1 MEDKKMELFR
11 DYYLNATDKYKGKM
25 AYCDPETGECY
36 SYGEFDDYVRK
47 IASKLS
53 ASGMK
58 AGESCVIAMSH
69 TIGYIAVMHACI
81 LSGIVYIPQAA
92 AYPEE
97 RIRTIQEDANALLV
111 LRDDFLE
118 DVHTYEPVSEIPVFS
133 PDTLA
138 LIIYTSGSTGKP
150 KGVMHTQ
157 ISLAK
162 AIQRWARIGDFQE
175 DDIYGGNAPFY
186 FVLHMQDCFAAFT
199 RGIRTVLIPDEQRG
213 DPKRLAECIEQEEI
227 TVTFISPKVLTYFQ
241 KQGQGL
247 RRVITGSERVS
258 FLFPDGFTLV
268 NSYGMSETGA
278 AALMF
283 HVDRRYDNTPIGHP
297 AGDECFYVL
306 DENGNETDEGELCI
320 SGDLSVGYHR
330 LPELTENTFVKN
342 PFEEEDGHGTLLHT
356 GDLVKKLPSGDF
368 LYQNRKD
375 WMIKIN
381 GQRVEPGEIEAALKR
396 MEQIQ
401 DACVKDFTLHDG
413 QTLLAA
419 YYVSEHNQDID
430 ADMIKKSLSASLP
443 GYMIPAYFVR
453 LDRLPVNANGKL
465 DRKSLKAPKLSEYS
479 SKYVS
484 PETKEQEEICKAFS
498 ELLGVERV
506 GIDDD
511 FFSLGGDSIKTL
523 VLANRLEPLGLGKSD
538 IFAAH
543 TPRKLASRITGG
555 GSRTRSLS
563 EYVALKDAPK
573 ESYPLTESQLSIYL
587 DSGETDRATIYN
599 NVMGLFLPAE
609 GNPKNAKEHLAEA
622 VKNVLSGYPILK
634 CHVGEEQ
641 GIPSLIYQADME
653 LSVDVRETDE
663 TDRERIAHD
672 FIKPFDLAHVPLIRA
687 CIYENPEDLF
697 LILDVHHIVSDGTS
711 MSILVENIGRAY
723 AGCELRK
730 EQVTNLTLAA
740 YENEELTKIK
750 DDDNE
755 YYRHMLDGMDSD
767 TEIYPDDDP
776 DLKKLDGK
784 LGVYCVDLFDLQE
797 DFTPRFTEAMQ
808 ENGITESTVF
818 FGAYAYLLRLLSGQ
832 KKVLVFTGENGRTDP
847 LLSDTLGMMVH
858 NIPVL
863 VDIDEVV
870 SSAEYLQAVQNQ
882 LFDCIGHDRAAFS
895 TLLGEYHI
903 RPEYSFVYQGDMLS
917 GVTMDGRYIPLELYK
932 SQDVMNNLTLHVLKQ
947 PGGSFLLRFE
957 YGAGLYTKDTIK
969 RIARL
974 YARLVSGLLGD
985 ARLCEIPL
993 IGAEE
998 IAEQEAGNA
1007 TEQTY
1012 EISDIVT
1019 LFKKA
1024 VKKHPDNNAVFYKG
1038 QMLSYREVDEISD
1051 RIASFLRAKG
1061 IQKGMVVSVLISRSA
1076 YMVTASLG
1084 VLKTGAAYQPLDPSY
1099 PVERLSFMMQDADA
1113 AYLIADR
1120 KLLSKVPEYRGGVL
1134 LTSEIPKLPVGTP
1147 VLAGGPDKDS
1157 LFILLYTSGST
1168 GTPKGVKIL
1177 HRNLANFCGWY
1188 RDFYALDATSKVAA
1202 YASYGFDADMM
1213 DLYPALTTGAC
1224 VYIIEEEIRLD
1235 LLALENYFNEHRITH
1250 CFMTTQVGR
1259 QFYTMASP
1267 ASLKFL
1273 STGGEKL
1280 VPLSPVESGLPFYN
1294 VYGPTECTIFTTA
1307 KLMDRL
1313 YGRVPIGKPI
1323 GNYKI
1328 YVADEYGRQLP
1339 ALVPGELLIS
1349 GAGVSAGY
1357 LNRDDLTE
1365 KVFIP
1370 NPYTKEPGYERVYR
1384 SGDIV
1389 RLLANGE
1396 VDFIGRN
1403 DGQVKVRGFR
1413 IELTEVEAIIR
1424 AFPGIKD
1431 ATVQAFEEEASGE
1444 KYIAAYVVSDDTVDI
1459 PAMNE
1464 FIRKEKPPYM
1474 IPAVTMQLEAIPL
1487 NQNQKVNKRALPKPK
1502 RAHKELVAP
1511 RNAMQQQI
1519 FDCVADVVGHKDF
1532 GIDIDLYE
1540 AGLSSIGSI
1549 KLNALLS
1556 KTFDVVFTTRD
1567 LKEQNTVEKLEVFI
1581 EEKKS
1586 GTGAQEAD
1594 LSVQTEYPLSKTQEG
1609 VYVEC
1614 IAKPGTCVYNIPLL
1628 LEIDSSLETDR
1639 LKRAVVAA
1647 VNAHPFIQTRLLI
1660 TDDGD
1665 VKMHRQDSDLSFDE
1679 ACVEVR
1685 QAAAIEDV
1693 TDSLI
1698 QPFQIIGERLFRF
1711 CIIETEDARKFLFLE
1726 MHHLI
1731 SDGTSMG
1738 IFLNDISRAYAGE
1751 ALQAE
1756 QYSGYEAVLSEKHA
1770 RTAKRLE
1777 DTKRYYAKLLE
1788 EAETQSLPLGDIA
1801 DGTAFSSMEHESK
1814 DAGLLENGDKDAE
1827 LLENGDKDA
1836 GLLETDG
1843 VNASVSRIRH
1853 FCTENGLSLN
1863 AFFSAA
1869 FGHLLN
1875 AYLNTDSV
1883 VFAGIYNGRSDSR
1896 LAQTVAMLVKT
1907 IPIVASAKAGESVT
1921 DHVKA
1926 LGKQL
1931 SDTQANDLYSFAEVS
1946 REAGVSAD
1954 VMFAYQG
1961 DDFTFDTFCGKKSSL
1976 LPLDLGTAKA
1986 PLNVNVYLTGDV
1998 IHYSF
2003 EYDAARFSP
2012 SYIRSMADSLDLAI
2026 GQMLIKER
2034 MADISFVTEE
2044 MEKELSAFNDTD
2056 SKTEEAF
2063 APARMAQAA
2072 EKYADRIAVIAHG
2085 GNTQITFKE
2094 LDSKANQIANTLIQR
2109 GIGRGKRVG
2118 LYMERTE
2125 DVYAIRQGILKA
2137 GAAFV
2142 SLEPDY
2148 PDERIS
2154 LIVNDAA
2161 ISLLITTK
2169 KLYEERR
2176 RLLDGIAEVLILSD
2190 IYASDASKCAP
2201 CNIRI
2206 KESDAAYCIYTSGST
2221 GVPKGVEITHG
2232 NLRNLLDYNDKNK
2245 LAHAYVDHSTRFLA
2259 LAAIT
2264 FDVSIIEE
2272 MMPLYHGK
2280 TVVMATEDEIH
2291 NPMLLL
2297 DTIKKT
2303 GVDMM
2308 KCTPSYMLSI
2318 LDVQA
2323 AADVFKQMNALI
2335 LGAEPFPKGMF
2346 EKLRNAGFSGTVFNS
2361 YGPTETCVSVSI
2373 GELTGKYVTIGGPN
2387 ANTRFYIR
2395 DRFGNTLPKYM
2406 RGELV
2411 IAGSCVGN
2419 GYVGLPEKTNEVFIS
2434 LKTDGK
2440 DEPAYRSGDV
2450 AYFNASGK
2458 IMHCGRNDNQVK
2470 IRGLRVELDGIENTM
2485 NTYPGIEQS
2494 VVLVLGEGDGKYL
2507 VGYYVAKHPVDE
2519 TDLSTH
2525 LRKTLTAYMVPGVY
2539 VYLEKLPMTLNG
2551 KVNKKALPRPEAKK
2565 KEMTGKAAST
2575 ALQKEIAALFAKA
2588 LSVDDVG
2595 IQEDFFEMGGT
2606 SMLASKVAMGAM
2618 VKGLPI
2624 AYQDV
2629 FAYPTVAQ
2637 MEAHVLE
2644 AQGAAASV
2652 NASATTLSE
2661 KDVAGPESIT
2671 LDGSVDTLLAANSLK
2686 YIDGVTEGYQDELGT
2701 VLLTGATG
2709 FLGIH
2714 VLGYLMDHT
2723 SSPVLC
2729 LIRKGSMQSA
2739 EKRAKTLM
2747 AYYFGKPYDEEFKS
2761 GRIRAIDGDITDKA
2775 LVASIEKEDF
2785 DIVINCAACVK
2796 HFANDDILDRVNVTG
2811 VKNLMTLCKK
2821 KKRRLIQISTVSVAG
2836 ENVDHALSDHLT
2848 MDETMLYFGQDLSN
2862 QYVRSKFE
2870 AERAMLTDMAKG
2882 ELDGKII
2889 RVGNLMSRAS
2899 DGEFQAN
2906 AVTSGFMRNLLGYA
2920 TIGAYPVSQMARPV
2934 EFSPIETVAEAVV
2947 RLSGTSERYTVFHA
2961 VNGHWIEMGDLIAAM
2976 NHAGL
2981 PVEVIDDAEFERR
2994 LQEAL
2999 ADDKKNMLVSGLIS
3013 YLSSDAGS
3021 VRSYVPEDHTYTINV
3036 LYRLG
3041 FRWPLTD
3048 EKYLTGAIEALKTLG
3063 FFDQDLRRN

>member
-1 MEDKKMELFR
+1 MELFR
-11 DYYLNATDKYKGKM
+11 DYYLNATGNEKDKA
-25 AYCDPETGECY
+25 AYRDPETGECY
-36 SYGEFDDYVRK
+36 SYGEFDDYVRR
-47 IASKLS
+47 IAAKLL

-58 AGESCVIAMSH
+58 TGESCVIAMSH
-69 TIGYIAVMHACI
+69 TIGYIAVMHACV
-81 LSGIVYIPQAA
+81 LSGIVYVPQAA

-97 RIRTIQEDANALLV
+97 RIRMIQEDANARLV

-118 DVHTYEPVSEIPVFS
+118 DVRSYEPVDEFPILQ
-133 PDTLA
+133 PDALA

-157 ISLAK
+157 ISFVK
-162 AIQRWARIGDFQE
+162 AIRRWSHICDFKE
-175 DDIYGGNAPFY
+175 EDIYGSNAPFY
-186 FVLHMQDCFAAFT
+186 FVLHIQDCFASFT
-199 RGIRTVLIPDEQRG
+199 RGIGTVLIPDEKRG
-213 DPKRLAECIEQEEI
+213 DPKGLAAYIEQEGI
-227 TVTFISPKVLTYFQ
+227 TVTFISPKVLTYFR
-241 KQGQGL
+241 KQGASL
-247 RRVITGSERVS
+247 RRVVTGSERVS
-258 FLFPDGFTLV
+258 FLFFDDFTLV

-278 AALMF
+278 AALLF
-283 HVDRRYDNTPIGHP
+283 RVDRRYDNTPIGHP
-297 AGDECFYVL
+297 AGDECVYVL
-306 DENGNETDEGELCI
+306 DENGKETDEGELCI
-320 SGDLSVGYHR
+320 SGDLSSGYR
-330 LPELTENTFVKN
+330 NMPELTENTFVKN
-342 PFEEEDGHGTLLHT
+342 PFEEEDGHKILLHT
-356 GDLVKKLPSGDF
+356 GDLVKRIPSGGF
-368 LYQNRKD
+368 LYLNRKD

-396 MEQIQ
+396 MEQIR

-413 QTLLAA
+413 QTIIAA
-419 YYVSEHNQDID
+419 YYVSEDDRDID
-430 ADMIKKSLSASLP
+430 ADILKESLVASLP
-443 GYMIPAYFVR
+443 GYMIPAYFIR

-465 DRKSLKAPKLSEYS
+465 DRKALKAPKLSEYS
-479 SKYVS
+479 SKYAA

-523 VLANRLEPLGLGKSD
+523 VLANRLDKFGLNKSD

-543 TPRKLASRITGG
+543 TPRGLASRIAGA
-555 GSRTRSLS
+555 GSRTMPLA
-563 EYVALKDAPK
+563 EYAALNDVLK
-573 ESYPLTESQLSIYL
+573 EAYPLTESQLSIYL
-587 DSGETDRATIYN
+587 DSGDADRATIYN
-599 NVMGLFLPAE
+599 NIMGLFLPAE
-609 GNPKNAKEHLAEA
+609 GNPEGAEERLTEA
-622 VKNVLSGYPILK
+622 VRNVLSSYPILK
-634 CHVGEEQ
+634 CHVGEVQ
-641 GIPSLIYQADME
+641 GIPSLVYQTDME
-653 LSVDVRETDE
+653 LIIDVRKTDE
-663 TDRERIAHD
+663 TDRAKIVKD
-672 FIKPFDLAHVPLIRA
+672 FIKPFDLAHGPLIRA
-687 CIYENPEDLF
+687 CLYENPEGLF
-697 LILDVHHIVSDGTS
+697 LLLDVHHIVSDGTS
-711 MSILVENIGRAY
+711 MSILVENIGRVY

-740 YENEELTKIK
+740 YENEKLAEIQEN
-750 DDDNE
+750 DNV
-755 YYRHMLDGMDSD
+755 YYRHMLDGMDGD

-776 DLKKLDGK
+776 ALKEREGR
-784 LGVYCVDLFDLQE
+784 LGVYCVDIFDLQE
-797 DFTPRFTEAMQ
+797 DFASRFTETMQ
-808 ENGITESTVF
+808 AGGITESTVF

-832 KKVLVFTGENGRTDP
+832 KKVLVFTGENGRSDP
-847 LLSDTLGMMVH
+847 LLYDTFGMMVH

-863 VDIDEVV
+863 VDIDEAV
-870 SSAEYLQAVQNQ
+870 SSTEYLQAVQDK
-882 LFDCIGHDRAAFS
+882 LFECIGHDRAAFS
-895 TLLGEYHI
+895 ALLGEYHI
-903 RPEYSFVYQGDMLS
+903 RPEYTFVYQGDMLS

-932 SQDVMNNLTLHVLKQ
+932 SEDVMDNLTLHVLKQ

-957 YGAGLYTKDTIK
+957 YAAGLYTEDTVK

-993 IGAEE
+993 VGAEE

-1051 RIASFLRAKG
+1051 RIASFLRSKG
-1061 IQKGMVVSVLISRSA
+1061 IKKGKVVSVLISRSA

-1099 PVERLSFMMQDADA
+1099 PVERLTFMMQDADA

-1120 KLLSKVPEYRGGVL
+1120 EMLSKVPEYRGEVL
-1134 LTSEIPKLPVGTP
+1134 LTCDIPELPAGAP
-1147 VLAGGPDKDS
+1147 VMAGGPDEDS

-1188 RDFYALDATSKVAA
+1188 REFYALDATSKVAA

-1235 LLALENYFNEHRITH
+1235 LLALENYFNKHRITH

-1294 VYGPTECTIFTTA
+1294 VYGPTECTILSTA

-1323 GNYKI
+1323 GNYKV

-1357 LNRDDLTE
+1357 LNREDLTE
-1365 KVFIP
+1365 KAFIR
-1370 NPYTKEPGYERVYR
+1370 NPYTNEPGYERIYR

-1413 IELTEVEAIIR
+1413 IELTEVEAVIR
-1424 AFPGIKD
+1424 KFPGIKD

-1464 FIRKEKPPYM
+1464 FIRREKPPYM
-1474 IPAVTMQLEAIPL
+1474 VPAVTMQLDAIPL
-1487 NQNQKVNKRALPKPK
+1487 NQNQKVNKRALPKPE
-1502 RAHKELVAP
+1502 RAHKDLVP
-1511 RNAMQQQI
+1511 PHNAVQQQI

-1532 GIDIDLYE
+1532 GIDMDLYE
-1540 AGLSSIGSI
+1540 AGLSSIGAI
-1549 KLNALLS
+1549 KLNVLLS

-1567 LKEQNTVEKLEVFI
+1567 LKEQNTIEKLEAFI
-1581 EEKKS
+1581 EEKQR
-1586 GTGAQEAD
+1586 GAGAQEAD
-1594 LSVQTEYPLSKTQEG
+1594 LSVRTEYPLSKTQEG

-1628 LEIDSSLETDR
+1628 LEIDSLLETDK
-1639 LKRAVVAA
+1639 LKKAVVAA
-1647 VNAHPFIQTRLLI
+1647 VNAHPFLKTRLFI
-1660 TDDGD
+1660 NDDGD
-1665 VKMHRQDSDLSFDE
+1665 VKMRRMDADFSFDE

-1685 QAAAIEDV
+1685 RAAAIDDV
-1693 TDSLI
+1693 RDSLI
-1698 QPFQIIGERLFRF
+1698 TPFQIIGGRLLRVSV
-1711 CIIETEDARKFLFLE
+1711 IETEDARKFLFLE

-1738 IFLNDISRAYAGE
+1738 IFLNDISRAYEGE
-1751 ALQAE
+1751 SLQTE

-1777 DTKRYYAKLLE
+1777 DMKGYYAKLLE

-1801 DGTAFSSMEHESK
+1801 DGTALNACDHEDK
-1814 DAGLLENGDKDAE
+1814 AAGLM
-1827 LLENGDKDA
+1827 
-1836 GLLETDG
+1836 ETDG
-1843 VNASVSRIRH
+1843 VNASVSEIRK
-1853 FCTENGLSLN
+1853 FCAENGLTLN
-1863 AFFSAA
+1863 AYFSAA

-1875 AYLNTDSV
+1875 AYLNTESV

-1907 IPIVASAKAGESVT
+1907 IPIVAGAKAGESVA

-1946 REAGVSAD
+1946 REAGVNAD

-1961 DDFTFDTFCGKKSSL
+1961 DDFAFDAFCGKKSSL
-1976 LPLDLGTAKA
+1976 LPLDLGTVKA

-1998 IHYSF
+1998 VHYSF
-2003 EYDAARFSP
+2003 EYDAARFS
-2012 SYIRSMADSLDLAI
+2012 SAYIRSMADSLDLAV
-2026 GQMLIKER
+2026 GQMLTKER
-2034 MADISFVTEE
+2034 MADISFVTGE
-2044 MEKELSAFNDTD
+2044 MEKELAAFNDTD
-2056 SKTEEAF
+2056 IKTDEAF
-2063 APARMAQAA
+2063 APDKMAQAA
-2072 EKYADRIAVIAHG
+2072 EKYADRAAVIARSG
-2085 GNTQITFKE
+2085 KAQLTFKE
-2094 LDSKANQIANTLIQR
+2094 LDARANKIANTLMQR
-2109 GIGRGKRVG
+2109 GIGRGRRVG

-2125 DVYAIRQGILKA
+2125 DVYAVRQGILKA

-2154 LIVNDAA
+2154 FIVNDAA
-2161 ISLLITTK
+2161 ISILITTK
-2169 KLYEERR
+2169 KLYDERWH
-2176 RLLDGIAEVLILSD
+2176 LLDDIAEVLILSD
-2190 IYASDASKCAP
+2190 IYASDVSEGTPGKL
-2201 CNIRI
+2201 RI
-2206 KESDAAYCIYTSGST
+2206 KESDTAYCIYTSGST
-2221 GVPKGVEITHG
+2221 GAPKGVEITHG
-2232 NLRNLLDYNDKNK
+2232 NLRNLLDYNDKNM
-2245 LAHAYVDHSTRFLA
+2245 LAHAYVDYSTRFLA

-2318 LDVQA
+2318 MDVQA
-2323 AADVFKQMNALI
+2323 AADVFKQLNALI
-2335 LGAEPFPKGMF
+2335 LGAEPFPKGMY
-2346 EKLRNAGFSGTVFNS
+2346 EKLRNAGFAGTVFNS

-2373 GELTGKYVTIGGPN
+2373 GELDGKYVTIGGPN

-2395 DRFGNTLPKYM
+2395 DRFGNILPKYM

-2411 IAGSCVGN
+2411 IAGNCVGN
-2419 GYVGLPEKTNEVFIS
+2419 GYVGLPEKTKEVFVS
-2434 LKTDGK
+2434 LSADGR
-2440 DEPAYRSGDV
+2440 EYPAYRSGDV
-2450 AYFNASGK
+2450 AYFNAAGE

-2485 NTYPGIEQS
+2485 NTYPGIERS
-2494 VVLVLGEGDGKYL
+2494 VVLVQGEGDGKYL

-2519 TDLSTH
+2519 NDLMSH

-2539 VYLEKLPMTLNG
+2539 VYLEKLPMTING

-2588 LSVDDVG
+2588 LGVDDVG
-2595 IQEDFFEMGGT
+2595 IDEDFFEMGGT

-2629 FAYPTVAQ
+2629 FAYPTVGQ

-2644 AQGAAASV
+2644 ARGAAAP
-2652 NASATTLSE
+2652 ADADADTPLG
-2661 KDVAGPESIT
+2661 KDAAKPEPIAP
-2671 LDGSVDTLLAANSLK
+2671 DGSVDTLLGANALK
-2686 YIDGVTEGYQDELGT
+2686 YIDGITEGYQNDLGT

-2723 SSPVLC
+2723 SSDVIC
-2729 LIRKGSMQSA
+2729 LIRKGSAPSA
-2739 EKRAKTLM
+2739 EKRQKSLM
-2747 AYYFGKPYDEEFKS
+2747 TYYFDKPYDEEFES
-2761 GRIRAIDGDITDKA
+2761 GRIRVIDGDITDKE
-2775 LVASIEKEDF
+2775 LVAGLEKEDF
-2785 DIVINCAACVK
+2785 DMVINCAACVK
-2796 HFANDDILDRVNVTG
+2796 HFAKDDILDRVNVNG
-2811 VKNLMTLCKK
+2811 VKNLIALCEKT
-2821 KKRRLIQISTVSVAG
+2821 KRRLIQISTVSVAG
-2836 ENVDHALSDHLT
+2836 ENVDHALSEHLK

-2862 QYVRSKFE
+2862 QYVHSKFE
-2870 AERAMLTDMAKG
+2870 AERAMLTEMAKG

-2920 TIGAYPVSQMARPV
+2920 AIGVYPVSQMARPV
-2934 EFSPIETVAEAVV
+2934 EFSPIERVAEAVV

-2976 NHAGL
+2976 NTVGI
-2981 PVEVIDDAEFERR
+2981 PVEVVDDAEFERR

-2999 ADDKKNMLVSGLIS
+2999 ADDQKNMLVSGLIS

-3021 VRSYVPEDHTYTINV
+3021 VRSYVPEDHTYTTNV

-3048 EKYLTGAIEALKTLG
+3048 ERYLSGAMESLKTLG
-3063 FFDQDLRRN
+3063 FFDKGLEQD

>member
-1 MEDKKMELFR
+1 MEDMKMELFR
-11 DYYLNATDKYKGKM
+11 DYYLNATGKYTDKT
-25 AYCDPETGECY
+25 AYRDPGTGECY
-36 SYGEFDDYVRK
+36 SYGEFDNYVRR

-58 AGESCVIAMSH
+58 EGESCVIAMSH
-69 TIGYIAVMHACI
+69 TIGYIAVMHACA
-81 LSGIVYIPQAA
+81 LSGIVYVPQAA

-118 DVHTYEPVSEIPVFS
+118 DVSSYEPVDGFPVLS

-162 AIQRWARIGDFQE
+162 AIQRWVHIGDFKE
-175 DDIYGGNAPFY
+175 EDIYGSNAPFY
-186 FVLHMQDCFAAFT
+186 FVLHMQDCFASFT
-199 RGIRTVLIPDEQRG
+199 RGISTVLIPDEERG
-213 DPKRLAECIEQEEI
+213 DPKKLAEYIEQEGV

-241 KQGQGL
+241 KQGSRL

-258 FLFPDGFTLV
+258 FLFSDGFTLV
-268 NSYGMSETGA
+268 NSYGMSETA
-278 AALMF
+278 AAVLMF
-283 HVDRRYDNTPIGHP
+283 NVDRRYDNTPIGHP

-320 SGDLSVGYHR
+320 SGDLSVGYR
-330 LPELTENTFVKN
+330 NLPELTGKTFVKN
-342 PFEEEDGHGTLLHT
+342 PFEEEDGHETLLHT
-356 GDLVKKLPSGDF
+356 GDLVKRLPSGGL
-368 LYQNRKD
+368 LYLNRKD

-396 MEQIQ
+396 MDQIK

-413 QTLLAA
+413 QTIITA
-419 YYVSEHNQDID
+419 YYVSEHTQDID
-430 ADMIKKSLSASLP
+430 EDTLKESLAASLP
-443 GYMIPAYFVR
+443 GYMIPAYFIK

-479 SKYVS
+479 SKYAA

-498 ELLGVERV
+498 ELLGVARV

-523 VLANRLEPLGLGKSD
+523 VLANRLDKLGLSKSD

-543 TPRKLASRITGG
+543 TPRKLASRIAGAG
-555 GSRTRSLS
+555 DRTMSLA
-563 EYVALKDAPK
+563 EYVASKGSPK
-573 ESYPLTESQLSIYL
+573 SCPLTESQLSVYL
-587 DSGETDRATIYN
+587 DSGEADRATIYN
-599 NVMGLFLPAE
+599 NVMGLFLPTE
-609 GNPKNAKEHLAEA
+609 GNPRDAKEHLAEA
-622 VKNVLSGYPILK
+622 VRKVLSSYPLLK

-641 GIPSLIYQADME
+641 GIPSLIYKDDME
-653 LSVDVRETDE
+653 IVLDVRKTDE
-663 TDRERIAHD
+663 TDRARIAHD
-672 FIKPFDLAHVPLIRA
+672 FIKPFDLARGPLIRA
-687 CIYENPEDLF
+687 CIYENPEGLF
-697 LILDVHHIVSDGTS
+697 LIIDVHHIISDGTS

-723 AGCELRK
+723 EGCELRQ

-740 YENEELTKIK
+740 YENDELSEIK
-750 DDDNE
+750 NADNA
-755 YYRHMLDGMDSD
+755 YYRHMLDGMDGD

-776 DLKKLDGK
+776 ALKELDGK
-784 LGVYCVDLFDLQE
+784 LGVYCADLFNLQE
-797 DFTPRFTEAMQ
+797 DFASRFAETMRTS
-808 ENGITESTVF
+808 GVTESTVF

-832 KKVLVFTGENGRTDP
+832 KKVLVFTGENGRADP
-847 LLSDTLGMMVH
+847 LLYDTLGMMVH

-863 VDIDEVV
+863 VDIDEAV
-870 SSAEYLQAVQNQ
+870 SSMEYLQAVQDK

-895 TLLGEYHI
+895 ALLGEYHI

-932 SQDVMNNLTLHVLKQ
+932 AEDVMDNLTLHVLKQ

-957 YGAGLYTKDTIK
+957 YGAGLYTKDTIE
-969 RIARL
+969 RIAKL

-985 ARLCEIPL
+985 ARLCEISL

-1038 QMLSYREVDEISD
+1038 QMLSYREADEISD
-1051 RIASFLRAKG
+1051 RIASFLRSKG
-1061 IQKGMVVSVLISRSA
+1061 VGKGKVVSVLISRSA

-1120 KLLSKVPEYRGGVL
+1120 EMLSKVPEYRGDVL
-1134 LTSEIPKLPVGTP
+1134 LTCDIPKLPAGAP
-1147 VLAGGPDKDS
+1147 VMAGGPDKNS

-1235 LLALENYFNEHRITH
+1235 LLALESYFNEHRITH

-1267 ASLKFL
+1267 ASLRFL

-1280 VPLSPVESGLPFYN
+1280 VPLPPVESGLPFYN
-1294 VYGPTECTIFTTA
+1294 LYGPTECTVLATA

-1323 GNYKI
+1323 GNYKV
-1328 YVADEYGRQLP
+1328 YVADEHGRQLP

-1365 KVFIP
+1365 KVFIQ
-1370 NPYTKEPGYERVYR
+1370 NPYTKEPGYEKAYR

-1413 IELTEVEAIIR
+1413 IELTEVEAVIR

-1431 ATVQAFEEEASGE
+1431 ATVQAFEDEASGE
-1444 KYIAAYVVSDDTVDI
+1444 KYIAAYVVSDDKIDI
-1459 PAMNE
+1459 PAMNA

-1474 IPAVTMQLEAIPL
+1474 IPAVTMQIDAIPL
-1487 NQNQKVNKRALPKPK
+1487 NQNQKVNKRALPKPE
-1502 RAHKELVAP
+1502 RAQKELVP
-1511 RNAMQQQI
+1511 PQGAMQQQI

-1532 GIDIDLYE
+1532 GIDTDLYE

-1556 KTFDVVFTTRD
+1556 KTFDMVFTTRD
-1567 LKEQNTVEKLEVFI
+1567 LKEQNTIEKLEAFI
-1581 EEKKS
+1581 EDKQS
-1586 GTGAQEAD
+1586 GTGAHEAD

-1628 LEIDSSLETDR
+1628 LEVDRSLATGR
-1639 LKRAVVAA
+1639 LKSAVVAA
-1647 VNAHPFIQTRLLI
+1647 VNAHPFIKTRLFVN
-1660 TDDGD
+1660 DDGD
-1665 VKMHRQDSDLSFDE
+1665 VKMRRMDADFSFDE

-1693 TDSLI
+1693 RDSLI
-1698 QPFQIIGERLFRF
+1698 TPFKIMGGRLFRA

-1751 ALQAE
+1751 SLETE

-1770 RTAKRLE
+1770 RTAERLE
-1777 DTKRYYAKLLE
+1777 DTKRYYEKLLE

-1801 DGTAFSSMEHESK
+1801 DGTALSASDNAGK
-1814 DAGLLENGDKDAE
+1814 DAGLIEM
-1827 LLENGDKDA
+1827 
-1836 GLLETDG
+1836 DG
-1843 VNASVSRIRH
+1843 ANASVSRIKE
-1853 FCTENGLSLN
+1853 FCTENGLSMN

-1875 AYLNTDSV
+1875 AYLNTESV
-1883 VFAGIYNGRSDSR
+1883 VFAVIYNGRSDSR

-1907 IPIVASAKAGESVT
+1907 IPIVAGAKAGESVT

-1961 DDFTFDTFCGKKSSL
+1961 DDFAFDTFCGKKSSL

-1998 IHYSF
+1998 VHYSF
-2003 EYDAARFSP
+2003 EYDAARFS
-2012 SYIRSMADSLDLAI
+2012 SAYIRSMADSLDLAI
-2026 GQMLIKER
+2026 GQMLKTKR
-2034 MADISFVTEE
+2034 MADISFVTGE

-2056 SKTEEAF
+2056 IKTDEAF

-2072 EKYADRIAVIAHG
+2072 EKYADRIAVIARCG
-2085 GNTQITFKE
+2085 KAQITFKE
-2094 LDSKANQIANTLIQR
+2094 LDSRSNKIANTLIQR
-2109 GIGRGKRVG
+2109 GIGRGRRVG

-2125 DVYAIRQGILKA
+2125 DVYAIRQGILKS

-2154 LIVNDAA
+2154 FIVSNAA

-2169 KLYEERR
+2169 ELYDERR
-2176 RLLDGIAEVLILSD
+2176 RLLDGIADVLILSD
-2190 IYASDASKCAP
+2190 IYASDVSECTP
-2201 CNIRI
+2201 CKIRI
-2206 KESDAAYCIYTSGST
+2206 KESDPAYCIYTSGST

-2232 NLRNLLDYNDKNK
+2232 NLRNLLDYNGKNT

-2323 AADVFKQMNALI
+2323 AADVFKQLNALI
-2335 LGAEPFPKGMF
+2335 LGAEPFPKGMY
-2346 EKLRNAGFSGTVFNS
+2346 EKLRNAGFSGIVLNS

-2373 GELTGKYVTIGGPN
+2373 GELDGKYVTIGGPN

-2395 DRFGNTLPKYM
+2395 DRFGNILPKYM

-2411 IAGSCVGN
+2411 LAGSCVGN
-2419 GYVGLPEKTNEVFIS
+2419 GYVGLPEKTKEVFIS
-2434 LKTDGK
+2434 LSADGR
-2440 DEPAYRSGDV
+2440 DYPAYRSGDV
-2450 AYFNASGK
+2450 AYFNASGE

-2485 NTYPGIEQS
+2485 NTYPGIERS

-2507 VGYYVAKHPVDE
+2507 AGYYVAKHPVDE
-2519 TDLSTH
+2519 NDLSAH

-2539 VYLEKLPMTLNG
+2539 VYLEKLPMTMNG

-2565 KEMTGKAAST
+2565 KEITGKAAST
-2575 ALQKEIAALFAKA
+2575 PLQKEIAALFAKA
-2588 LSVDDVG
+2588 LCIDDVG
-2595 IQEDFFEMGGT
+2595 INEDFFEMGGT

-2629 FAYPTVAQ
+2629 FAYPTVRQ

-2644 AQGAAASV
+2644 AQGAAAPVSV
-2652 NASATTLSE
+2652 DVNTPSG
-2661 KDVAGPESIT
+2661 KDAAGPDPIA

-2686 YIDGVTEGYQDELGT
+2686 YVDGVTEGYQNDLGT

-2714 VLGYLMDHT
+2714 VLGYLIDHT
-2723 SSPVLC
+2723 SSPVIC
-2729 LIRKGSMQSA
+2729 LIRKGSAQSA
-2739 EKRAKTLM
+2739 EKRAKSLM
-2747 AYYFGKPYDEEFKS
+2747 TYYFGRPYIEEFES
-2761 GRIRAIDGDITDKA
+2761 GRIRAIDGDITDKE
-2775 LVASIEKEDF
+2775 LVAGIEKEDF

-2811 VKNLMTLCKK
+2811 VKNLIALCKK
-2821 KKRRLIQISTVSVAG
+2821 TKRRLIQISTVSVAG

-2862 QYVRSKFE
+2862 QYVHSKFE

-2976 NHAGL
+2976 NDTGL
-2981 PVEVIDDAEFERR
+2981 PVEVVDDAEFEKR
-2994 LQEAL
+2994 LKEAL

-3048 EKYLTGAIEALKTLG
+3048 ERYLSGAIESLKTLG
-3063 FFDQDLRRN
+3063 FFDGDLTQD

>member
-1 MEDKKMELFR
+1 MELFR
-11 DYYLNATDKYKGKM
+11 DYYLNAAGRYTDKT
-25 AYCDPETGECY
+25 AYRDPGTGECY
-36 SYGEFDDYVRK
+36 SYGEFDDYVRR
-47 IASKLS
+47 ITSKLL
-53 ASGMK
+53 ASGLK

-81 LSGIVYIPQAA
+81 LSGIVYVPQAA

-97 RIRTIQEDANALLV
+97 RIRTIQEDADALLV

-118 DVHTYEPVSEIPVFS
+118 DVSSYEPAGSFPILS

-157 ISLAK
+157 SSLAK
-162 AIQRWARIGDFQE
+162 AIQRWIHIGDFQE
-175 DDIYGGNAPFY
+175 GDVYGSNAPFY
-186 FVLHMQDCFAAFT
+186 FVLHMQDCFASFT
-199 RGIRTVLIPDEQRG
+199 RGISTVLIQDEMRG
-213 DPKRLAECIEQEEI
+213 DPKRLAGYIEQEGI

-241 KQGQGL
+241 KQGMGL
-247 RRVITGSERVS
+247 RRVVTGSERVS
-258 FLFPDGFTLV
+258 FLFFDDFTLV

-278 AALMF
+278 AVLMF
-283 HVDRRYDNTPIGHP
+283 QVDRRYDNAPIGRP

-306 DENGNETDEGELCI
+306 DENGKETDEGELCV
-320 SGDLSVGYHR
+320 SGGLSVGYR
-330 LPELTENTFVKN
+330 NLPGLTADTFVKN
-342 PFEEEDGHGTLLHT
+342 PFEEEDGYGTLLHT
-356 GDLVKKLPSGDF
+356 GDLVKRLPSGGF
-368 LYQNRKD
+368 LYLNRKD

-396 MEQIQ
+396 LGQIK
-401 DACVKDFTLHDG
+401 DACVKDFTLHNG
-413 QTLLAA
+413 QTIIAA
-419 YYVSEHNQDID
+419 YYVSENNQDIG
-430 ADMIKKSLSASLP
+430 ADILKESLAATLP
-443 GYMIPAYFVR
+443 AYMIPAYFIR

-465 DRKSLKAPKLSEYS
+465 DRKSLQAPRLSAYS
-479 SKYVS
+479 SKYAA
-484 PETKEQEEICKAFS
+484 PETKEQEEICKAFA
-498 ELLGVERV
+498 ELLDVERV

-523 VLANRLEPLGLGKSD
+523 VLANRLEKFGLGKSD

-543 TPRKLASRITGG
+543 TPRRLASRITGAG
-555 GSRTRSLS
+555 GRTRSLAAYAAS
-563 EYVALKDAPK
+563 EDGFR

-587 DSGETDRATIYN
+587 DSGDTGRATIYN

-609 GNPKNAKEHLAEA
+609 GNPRNAKEHLAEA
-622 VKNVLSGYPILK
+622 VGNVLSSYPIFK
-634 CHVGEEQ
+634 CHVGGEQ

-653 LSVDVRETDE
+653 IIVDVRKTEE
-663 TDRERIAHD
+663 TDRARIAHD
-672 FIKPFDLAHVPLIRA
+672 FIKPFDLARGPLIRA
-687 CIYENPEDLF
+687 CIYENPEGLF

-723 AGCELRK
+723 AGRGLRK

-740 YENEELTKIK
+740 YENEELSEIK
-750 DDDNE
+750 DEDNA
-755 YYRHMLDGMDSD
+755 YYRRMLDGMDSD

-776 DLKKLDGK
+776 ALKELDGK

-797 DFTPRFTEAMQ
+797 DFASRFTETMRTS
-808 ENGITESTVF
+808 GVTESTVF

-847 LLSDTLGMMVH
+847 LLYDTLGMMVH

-863 VDIDEVV
+863 VEIDEAVT
-870 SSAEYLQAVQNQ
+870 STEYLHAVQDK

-895 TLLGEYHI
+895 ALLGEYHI
-903 RPEYSFVYQGDMLS
+903 RPEYTFVYQGDMLS
-917 GVTMDGRYIPLELYK
+917 GVTMDGRHIPLELYK
-932 SQDVMNNLTLHVLKQ
+932 SEDVMDNLTLHVLKQ
-947 PGGSFLLRFE
+947 PGGGFLLRFE
-957 YGAGLYTKDTIK
+957 YGAGLYTKDTVE

-985 ARLCEIPL
+985 ARLCEMPL
-993 IGAEE
+993 VGAEE

-1019 LFKKA
+1019 LFQKA
-1024 VKKHPDNNAVFYKG
+1024 ARKHPDNNAVFYKG

-1051 RIASFLRAKG
+1051 RIASFLRSKG
-1061 IQKGMVVSVLISRSA
+1061 IKEGKVVSVLISRSA

-1099 PVERLSFMMQDADA
+1099 PVERLTFMMQDADA

-1120 KLLSKVPEYRGGVL
+1120 EMLSKVPEYRGGVL
-1134 LTSEIPKLPVGTP
+1134 LTCDIPSLPAGIP
-1147 VLAGGPDKDS
+1147 AASGGPDKDS

-1188 RDFYALDATSKVAA
+1188 REFYALDATSKVAA

-1235 LLALENYFNEHRITH
+1235 LLAMENYFNKHRITH

-1267 ASLKFL
+1267 DSLKFL

-1280 VPLSPVESGLPFYN
+1280 VPLSPVESGLPLYN

-1323 GNYKI
+1323 GNYKV

-1365 KVFIP
+1365 KVFIR
-1370 NPYTKEPGYERVYR
+1370 NPYTKKPGYERAYR
-1384 SGDIV
+1384 SGDVV

-1413 IELTEVEAIIR
+1413 IELTEVEAVIR

-1431 ATVQAFEEEASGE
+1431 ATVQAFEDEASGE
-1444 KYIAAYVVSDDTVDI
+1444 KYIAAYVVSEDPVDI

-1474 IPAVTMQLEAIPL
+1474 IPAVTVQLDAIPL
-1487 NQNQKVNKRALPKPK
+1487 NQNQKVNKRALPKPE
-1502 RAHKELVAP
+1502 RAHKELVP
-1511 RNAMQQQI
+1511 PQNAVQQQL

-1532 GIDIDLYE
+1532 GIDTVLDE

-1567 LKEQNTVEKLEVFI
+1567 LKEQNTIEKLEAFI
-1581 EEKKS
+1581 EEKQS

-1628 LEIDSSLETDR
+1628 LEIDSSLATDR
-1639 LKRAVVAA
+1639 LKRAVAAA
-1647 VNAHPFIQTRLLI
+1647 VDAHPFIKTRLFI
-1660 TDDGD
+1660 NDDGD
-1665 VKMHRQDSDLSFDE
+1665 VKMRRLDADFSFDE
-1679 ACVEVR
+1679 TCVEVR
-1685 QAAAIEDV
+1685 QAAAIEDIK
-1693 TDSLI
+1693 DSLAT
-1698 QPFQIIGERLFRF
+1698 PFKIMGGRLFRA
-1711 CIIETEDARKFLFLE
+1711 CIIETEDGRKFLFLE

-1738 IFLNDISRAYAGE
+1738 IFLNDISHAYAGE
-1751 ALQAE
+1751 SINIE
-1756 QYSGYEAVLSEKHA
+1756 QYSGYEAVLSERHA
-1770 RTAKRLE
+1770 RTAERLE
-1777 DTKRYYAKLLE
+1777 NTKRYYGKLLE
-1788 EAETQSLPLGDIA
+1788 EAETQSLPLGDLA
-1801 DGTAFSSMEHESK
+1801 DKTALSSCDNGGK
-1814 DAGLLENGDKDAE
+1814 DAGLM
-1827 LLENGDKDA
+1827 
-1836 GLLETDG
+1836 ETDG
-1843 VNASVSRIRH
+1843 VNASVSRIRE

-1875 AYLNTDSV
+1875 AYLNTESV

-1907 IPIVASAKAGESVT
+1907 IPIVAGAKAGESVT
-1921 DHVKA
+1921 GHVKA

-1961 DDFTFDTFCGKKSSL
+1961 DDFAFDTFCGKKSSL

-1986 PLNVNVYLTGDV
+1986 PLNVNVFLTGDV
-1998 IHYSF
+1998 VHYSF

-2012 SYIRSMADSLDLAI
+2012 AYIRSMADSLDLAV
-2026 GQMLIKER
+2026 GQMLRKER

-2044 MEKELSAFNDTD
+2044 MEKELLAFNDTEI
-2056 SKTEEAF
+2056 KTDGAF
-2063 APARMAQAA
+2063 APALMAQAA
-2072 EKYADRIAVIAHG
+2072 EKYADRTAVIARSG
-2085 GNTQITFKE
+2085 KTRITFKE
-2094 LDSKANQIANTLIQR
+2094 LDARANKIANTLLQK
-2109 GIGRGKRVG
+2109 GIGRGRRVG

-2125 DVYAIRQGILKA
+2125 DVYAVRQGILKA

-2154 LIVNDAA
+2154 FIVDDAA
-2161 ISLLITTK
+2161 ISVLITTK
-2169 KLYEERR
+2169 ELYEERR
-2176 RLLDGIAEVLILSD
+2176 RLLDGIAEVLILSG
-2190 IYASDASKCAP
+2190 IYASDVSECAP
-2201 CNIRI
+2201 CKIRI
-2206 KESDAAYCIYTSGST
+2206 RESDPAYCIYTSGST
-2221 GVPKGVEITHG
+2221 GAPKGVEITHG
-2232 NLRNLLDYNDKNK
+2232 NLRNLLDYNDKNT

-2291 NPMLLL
+2291 NPMLLV

-2323 AADVFKQMNALI
+2323 AADVFQQMDALI
-2335 LGAEPFPKGMF
+2335 LGAEPFPKGMY
-2346 EKLRNAGFSGTVFNS
+2346 ERLRNAGFSGTVFNS

-2373 GELTGKYVTIGGPN
+2373 GELAGKYVTIGGPD

-2395 DRFGNTLPKYM
+2395 DRFGNILPKYM

-2419 GYVGLPEKTNEVFIS
+2419 GYVGLPEKTKEAFIS
-2434 LKTDGK
+2434 LSADGK
-2440 DEPAYRSGDV
+2440 DYPAYRSGDV
-2450 AYFNASGK
+2450 AYFNGSGE

-2485 NTYPGIEQS
+2485 NTYPGIERS

-2507 VGYYVAKHPVDE
+2507 AGYYVAKHPVDE
-2519 TDLSTH
+2519 NDLSAH

-2539 VYLEKLPMTLNG
+2539 VYLENLPMTMNG

-2565 KEMTGKAAST
+2565 KEMTGKAAAT

-2588 LSVDDVG
+2588 LGVEDVG
-2595 IQEDFFEMGGT
+2595 INEDFFEMGGT

-2629 FAYPTVAQ
+2629 FAYPTVGQ

-2644 AQGAAASV
+2644 AQGAAAP
-2652 NASATTLSE
+2652 AGAGADTLSG
-2661 KDVAGPESIT
+2661 KDAAGPGSMT
-2671 LDGSVDTLLAANSLK
+2671 PDGTVDTLLAANSMK
-2686 YIDGVTEGYQDELGT
+2686 YIDGVTEGYRQDLGT

-2714 VLGYLMDHT
+2714 VLGYLIDHT
-2723 SSPVLC
+2723 SSPVIC
-2729 LIRKGSMQSA
+2729 LIRKGSAQSA
-2739 EKRAKTLM
+2739 EKRAKSLM
-2747 AYYFGKPYDEEFKS
+2747 TYYFGRPYVEEFES
-2761 GRIRAIDGDITDKA
+2761 GRIRAIDGDITDKE
-2775 LVASIEKEDF
+2775 LVAGLEKEAF
-2785 DIVINCAACVK
+2785 DIVVNCAACVK

-2811 VKNLMTLCKK
+2811 VKNLMALCKK
-2821 KKRRLIQISTVSVAG
+2821 TKRRLIQISTVSVAG
-2836 ENVDHALSDHLT
+2836 ENVDHALSDHLK

-2947 RLSGTSERYTVFHA
+2947 RLSGTSKRYTVFHA

-2976 NHAGL
+2976 NAAGL
-2981 PVEVIDDAEFERR
+2981 PVEAVDDAEFERR

-2999 ADDKKNMLVSGLIS
+2999 ADDQKNMLVSGLIS

-3048 EKYLTGAIEALKTLG
+3048 ERYLSGAIESLKTLG
-3063 FFDQDLRRN
+3063 FFDGELTRD

>member
-1 MEDKKMELFR
+1 MKEARSFMEEMKMELFR
-11 DYYLNATDKYKGKM
+11 DYYLNATSNYAEKT
-25 AYCDPETGECY
+25 AYRDPVTGECY
-36 SYGEFDDYVRK
+36 SYGAFDDSVRR

-69 TIGYIAVMHACI
+69 TISYIAVMHACA
-81 LSGIVYIPQAA
+81 LSGIVYIPQTA

-97 RIRTIQEDANALLV
+97 RIRMIQEDADARIV
-111 LRDDFLE
+111 IRDDFLE
-118 DVHTYEPVSEIPVFS
+118 DIRSYEPVSEFPVLS

-157 ISLAK
+157 LSLAK
-162 AIQRWARIGDFQE
+162 TMQRWIRICDFTE
-175 DDIYGGNAPFY
+175 ADIYGSNTTFPFV
-186 FVLHMQDCFAAFT
+186 FHMQDCYGAFV
-199 RGIRTVLIPDEQRG
+199 RGISTVLVPDEMRG
-213 DPKRLAECIEQEEI
+213 DPQGLAEYIDQTGI
-227 TVTFISPKVLTYFQ
+227 TVIFISPKVLTYFR
-241 KQGQGL
+241 KQGSGL
-247 RRVITGSERVS
+247 RRVIAASERMS
-258 FLFPDGFTLV
+258 LLFFDDFTLI

-278 AALMF
+278 GVLMF
-283 HVDRRYDNTPIGHP
+283 HVDRRYDNTPVGHP
-297 AGDECFYVL
+297 VGDEGFYVL
-306 DENGNETDEGELCI
+306 DEEGKEAEEGELCI
-320 SGDLSVGYHR
+320 AGDLSVGYHN
-330 LPELTENTFVKN
+330 LPEQTERTFVKN
-342 PFEEEDGHGTLLHT
+342 PFEEEDGYETLIRT
-356 GDLVKKLPSGDF
+356 GDLVKRLPSGDL
-368 LYQNRKD
+368 LYLNRKD

-396 MEQIQ
+396 MKQIK

-413 QTLLAA
+413 QTIIAA
-419 YYVSEHNQDID
+419 YYVSENDQDIA
-430 ADMIKKSLSASLP
+430 ADIFKEKLSASLP
-443 GYMIPAYFVR
+443 GYMIPAYFIR

-465 DRKSLKAPKLSEYS
+465 DRKALEAPKLSAYS
-479 SKYVS
+479 SKYVA

-498 ELLGVERV
+498 ELLNVERV

-523 VLANRLEPLGLGKSD
+523 VLANRLDKLGLSKAD

-543 TPRKLASRITGG
+543 TPRELACRIADA
-555 GSRTRSLS
+555 GSKVMSLAA
-563 EYVALKDAPK
+563 YAALNDGLKA
-573 ESYPLTESQLSIYL
+573 SYPLTESQLSVYL
-587 DSGETDRATIYN
+587 DSGDADRATIYN
-599 NVMGLFLPAE
+599 NVMGMFLPAE
-609 GNPKNAKEHLAEA
+609 GNPEDAKERLTGA
-622 VKNVLSGYPILK
+622 VKNVLSGYPIMK

-641 GIPSLIYQADME
+641 GIPSLFYNADME
-653 LSVDVRETDE
+653 INIDIRSTDE
-663 TDRERIAHD
+663 TDRDKIARD
-672 FIKPFDLAHVPLIRA
+672 FIKPFDLANGPLIRA
-687 CIYENPEDLF
+687 CIYENPEGLF
-697 LILDVHHIVSDGTS
+697 LILDVHHIISDGTS
-711 MSILVENIGRAY
+711 ISILMENISKAY
-723 AGCELRK
+723 EGCALRK
-730 EQVTNLTLAA
+730 EQVTNLTLAG
-740 YENEELTKIK
+740 YEHEKLAEIREE
-750 DDDNE
+750 DNA
-755 YYRHMLDGMDSD
+755 YYRNMLDGMDID
-767 TEIYPDDDP
+767 TELYPDDEP
-776 DLKKLDGK
+776 ALEALAGK

-797 DFTPRFTEAMQ
+797 DFAARLEETTRTS
-808 ENGITESTVF
+808 GVTESTVL

-832 KKVLVFTGENGRTDP
+832 KKVLVFTGENGRADS
-847 LLSDTLGMMVH
+847 LLYDTFGMMVH

-863 VDIDEVV
+863 VEVDEAV
-870 SSAEYLQAVQNQ
+870 SSMEYLQSIQDK
-882 LFDCIGHDRAAFS
+882 LFECIGHDRAAFS
-895 TLLGEYHI
+895 TILGEYHI
-903 RPEYSFVYQGDMLS
+903 KPEYSFVYQGDMLS
-917 GVTMDGRYIPLELYK
+917 GVTMDDRYIPLELYK
-932 SQDVMNNLTLHVLKQ
+932 AEDVMDNLTLHVLKQ
-947 PGGSFLLRFE
+947 PGGGFVLRFE
-957 YGAGLYTKDTIK
+957 YGAGLYTRDTIE

-974 YARLVSGLLGD
+974 YARIVSGLLGE
-985 ARLCEIPL
+985 ARLCEMPL

-998 IAEQEAGNA
+998 IAEQEASNA
-1007 TEQTY
+1007 TEQEY
-1012 EISDIVT
+1012 EISDMVT

-1024 VKKHPDNNAVFYKG
+1024 AKKHPDNNAVFYKG

-1051 RIASFLRAKG
+1051 RIAAFLRSKG
-1061 IQKGMVVSVLISRSA
+1061 IKKGMVVSVLISRSA

-1099 PVERLSFMMQDADA
+1099 PVERLTFMMQDAGA

-1120 KLLSKVPEYRGGVL
+1120 EMLSKVPEYRGEVL
-1134 LTSEIPKLPVGTP
+1134 LTDDIPELPVGAP
-1147 VLAGGPDKDS
+1147 VTADGPDEDS

-1177 HRNLANFCGWY
+1177 HKNLANFCGWY

-1235 LLALENYFNEHRITH
+1235 LLALESYFNENMITH

-1280 VPLSPVESGLPFYN
+1280 VPLPPVESGVPFYN
-1294 VYGPTECTIFTTA
+1294 LYGPTECTILTTA

-1313 YGRVPIGKPI
+1313 YGRVPIGKPL
-1323 GNYKI
+1323 GNYKV

-1365 KVFIP
+1365 KVFIR
-1370 NPYTKEPGYERVYR
+1370 NPYTKEPGYERIYR

-1413 IELTEVEAIIR
+1413 IELTEVEGIIR
-1424 AFPGIKD
+1424 EFPGIKD
-1431 ATVQAFEEEASGE
+1431 ATVQAFEDEASGE
-1444 KYIAAYVVSDDTVDI
+1444 KYIAAYVVSDDKVDI
-1459 PAMNE
+1459 ASMNE

-1474 IPAVTMQLEAIPL
+1474 VPAVTMQLDAIPL
-1487 NQNQKVNKRALPKPK
+1487 NQNQKVNKRALPKPE
-1502 RAHKELVAP
+1502 REQKELVLP
-1511 RNAMQQQI
+1511 QNALQQQI
-1519 FDCVADVVGHKDF
+1519 FDCVADVIGHKDF
-1532 GIDIDLYE
+1532 SIDTDFYE
-1540 AGLSSIGSI
+1540 AGLSSIGAI

-1556 KTFDVVFTTRD
+1556 KTFETVFTTRD
-1567 LKEQNTVEKLEVFI
+1567 LKEQNTIEKLEAFI
-1581 EEKKS
+1581 EDKQS
-1586 GTGAQEAD
+1586 GTGAHEAD
-1594 LSVQTEYPLSKTQEG
+1594 LSVQTEYSLSKTQEG

-1614 IAKPGTCVYNIPLL
+1614 MAKPDTCVYNIPLL
-1628 LEIDSSLETDR
+1628 LEIDSSLATDR
-1639 LKRAVVAA
+1639 LKGAIVAA
-1647 VNAHPFIQTRLLI
+1647 VNAHPFIKTRLVMK
-1660 TDDGD
+1660 DDGD
-1665 VKMHRQDSDLSFDE
+1665 VKMRRLDADFSFDE
-1679 ACVEVR
+1679 TCVEVR
-1685 QAAAIEDV
+1685 QAATIEDV
-1693 TDSLI
+1693 KDSLI
-1698 QPFQIIGERLFRF
+1698 TPFQIMGGRLFRA
-1711 CIIETEDARKFLFLE
+1711 CIIETEDARKFIFLE

-1738 IFLNDISRAYAGE
+1738 IFLKDISRAYEGE
-1751 ALQAE
+1751 ALATE

-1770 RTAKRLE
+1770 RTAERLE
-1777 DTKRYYAKLLE
+1777 NTKRYYETLLE
-1788 EAETQSLPLGDIA
+1788 EAETQSLPSGDIT
-1801 DGTAFSSMEHESK
+1801 DGTALRLNDGEDS
-1814 DAGLLENGDKDAE
+1814 GLM
-1827 LLENGDKDA
+1827 
-1836 GLLETDG
+1836 ETDG
-1843 VNASVSRIRH
+1843 VNASVSKIRE
-1853 FCTENGLSLN
+1853 FCTGNRLSMN

-1875 AYLNTDSV
+1875 AYLNTESI

-1907 IPIVASAKAGESVT
+1907 IPIVANVKAGERVT

-1926 LGKQL
+1926 FGKQL
-1931 SDTQANDLYSFAEVS
+1931 SETQANDLYSFAEVS
-1946 REAGVSAD
+1946 REAGVNAD

-1961 DDFTFDTFCGKKSSL
+1961 DDFTFDTFCGKESSL

-1986 PLNVNVYLTGDV
+1986 PLNVMVYLMGDV
-1998 IHYSF
+1998 VHYSF
-2003 EYDAARFSP
+2003 EYDAARFSQE
-2012 SYIRSMADSLDLAI
+2012 YIRSMADSFDLAI
-2026 GQMLIKER
+2026 GQMLTKEY
-2034 MADISFVTEE
+2034 MADISFVTEK
-2044 MEKELSAFNDTD
+2044 MERELAAFNDTEI
-2056 SKTEEAF
+2056 KTAEAF
-2063 APARMAQAA
+2063 APALMAQAA
-2072 EKYADRIAVIAHG
+2072 EQYADRIAVIARSG
-2085 GNTQITFKE
+2085 KTEITFQE
-2094 LDSKANQIANTLIQR
+2094 LDARTNKIANTLLQR
-2109 GIGRGKRVG
+2109 KIGRGKRVG

-2154 LIVNDAA
+2154 FIVRDAG

-2169 KLYEERR
+2169 ELYEERR
-2176 RLLDGIAEVLILSD
+2176 ILFDGITEVLLLSD
-2190 IYASDASKCAP
+2190 IYAADLSECTPTK
-2201 CNIRI
+2201 IRI
-2206 KESDAAYCIYTSGST
+2206 KETDPAYCIYTSGST
-2221 GVPKGVEITHG
+2221 GTPKGVEITHG
-2232 NLRNLLDYNDKNK
+2232 NLRNLLDYNDKNT
-2245 LAHAYVDHSTRFLA
+2245 LAHAYVDYSTRFLA

-2280 TVVMATEDEIH
+2280 TVVMATDDEIH

-2318 LDVQA
+2318 LEVQA
-2323 AADVFKQMNALI
+2323 AADVFKQLKALI
-2335 LGAEPFPKGMF
+2335 LGAEPFPKGMY
-2346 EKLRNAGFSGTVFNS
+2346 EKLRNAGFSGALFNS

-2373 GELTGKYVTIGGPN
+2373 GALTGKYVSIGGPN

-2395 DRFGNTLPKYM
+2395 DRFGNILPKYM

-2411 IAGSCVGN
+2411 IAGDCVGN
-2419 GYVGLPEKTNEVFIS
+2419 GYVNLPEKTKEVFIS
-2434 LKTDGK
+2434 LAADGR
-2440 DEPAYRSGDV
+2440 DYPGYRSGDV
-2450 AYFNASGK
+2450 AYFNAAGE

-2485 NTYPGIEQS
+2485 NTYPGIERS
-2494 VVLVLGEGDGKYL
+2494 VVQVLGEGDGKYL
-2507 VGYYVAKHPVDE
+2507 AGYYVAKHPVDE
-2519 TDLSTH
+2519 NDLSAH

-2539 VYLEKLPMTLNG
+2539 VYLEKLPLTVNG
-2551 KVNKKALPRPEAKK
+2551 KVNKKALPKPEAKK
-2565 KEMTGKAAST
+2565 KEMTGKAAAT
-2575 ALQKEIAALFAKA
+2575 ALQKELAALFAKA
-2588 LSVDDVG
+2588 LGVDDVG
-2595 IQEDFFEMGGT
+2595 VNEDFFEMGGT

-2629 FAYPTVAQ
+2629 FAYPTVGQ

-2644 AQGAAASV
+2644 AQGAAAP
-2652 NASATTLSE
+2652 ASADADTASADNGDE
-2661 KDVAGPESIT
+2661 PDMIT
-2671 LDGSVDTLLAANSLK
+2671 LDGSVDTLLAANAMK
-2686 YIDGVTEGYQDELGT
+2686 YIGGITEGYQDDLGT

-2714 VLGYLMDHT
+2714 VLGYLIDHT
-2723 SSPVLC
+2723 DSPVIC
-2729 LIRKGSMQSA
+2729 LIRKGAAQST
-2739 EKRAKTLM
+2739 EKRMKSLM
-2747 AYYFGKPYDEEFKS
+2747 TYYFGRPYLEEFES
-2761 GRIRAIDGDITDKA
+2761 GRIRTIDGDITDKGLIA
-2775 LVASIEKEDF
+2775 DIEKEAF

-2811 VKNLMTLCKK
+2811 VKNLMALCEKT
-2821 KKRRLIQISTVSVAG
+2821 KRRLIQISTVSVAG

-2862 QYVRSKFE
+2862 QYVHSKFE

-2947 RLSGTSERYTVFHA
+2947 RLAGTSERYTVFHA

-2976 NHAGL
+2976 NDAGL
-2981 PVEVIDDAEFERR
+2981 PVEVVDDAAFERR

-3041 FRWPLTD
+3041 FKWPLTD
-3048 EKYLTGAIEALKTLG
+3048 AKYLSSAIDSLKTLG
-3063 FFDQDLRRN
+3063 FFDGELTQD

>member
-1 MEDKKMELFR
+1 MELFR
-11 DYYLNATDKYKGKM
+11 DYYLNATGKYKDKT
-25 AYCDPETGECY
+25 AYRDPETGESY
-36 SYGEFDDYVRK
+36 SYGEFDDYVRR

-53 ASGMK
+53 ASGLK

-69 TIGYIAVMHACI
+69 TIGYIAVMHACV
-81 LSGIVYIPQAA
+81 LSGIVYVPQAA

-97 RIRTIQEDANALLV
+97 RIRMIQEDANARLV
-111 LRDDFLE
+111 LRDEFLE
-118 DVHTYEPVSEIPVFS
+118 DVRGYEPMGEFPVFS

-157 ISLAK
+157 VSFAK
-162 AIQRWARIGDFQE
+162 AVQRWIRIAEFRGE
-175 DDIYGGNAPFY
+175 DVYGGNAPFY
-186 FVLHMQDCFAAFT
+186 FILHVQDCFAAFA
-199 RGIRTVLIPDEQRG
+199 RGISTVLIPDEKRG
-213 DPKRLAECIEQEEI
+213 DPKGLAGYIEREGI
-227 TVTFISPKVLTYFQ
+227 SVTFISPKVLTYFR
-241 KQGQGL
+241 KQGSRL

-268 NSYGMSETGA
+268 NTYGMSETGA
-278 AALMF
+278 ATLRF
-283 HVDRRYDNTPIGHP
+283 DVDRRYDNTPIGYP
-297 AGDECFYVL
+297 VGDECVYVL
-306 DENGNETDEGELCI
+306 DGNGKETDEGELCI
-320 SGDLSVGYHR
+320 SGDLSSGYR
-330 LPELTENTFVKN
+330 NMPELTENTFVKN
-342 PFEEEDGHGTLLHT
+342 PFEDEDGHKILLHT
-356 GDLVKKLPSGDF
+356 GDLVKRIPSGGL
-368 LYQNRKD
+368 LYLNRKD

-396 MEQIQ
+396 MEQIK

-413 QTLLAA
+413 QTIIAA
-419 YYVSEHNQDID
+419 YYVSEDDQDID
-430 ADMIKKSLSASLP
+430 ADILKESLAASLP
-443 GYMIPAYFVR
+443 GYMIPAYFIR

-465 DRKSLKAPKLSEYS
+465 DRKALKAPQLSEYS
-479 SKYVS
+479 SRYAA
-484 PETKEQEEICKAFS
+484 PETKEQEEICGAFS

-523 VLANRLEPLGLGKSD
+523 VLANRLDKFGLNKSD

-543 TPRKLASRITGG
+543 TPRELASRIAGA
-555 GSRTRSLS
+555 GSRTMPLA
-563 EYVALKDAPK
+563 EYAALNDVLK
-573 ESYPLTESQLSIYL
+573 EAYPLTESQLSIYL
-587 DSGETDRATIYN
+587 DSGDADRATIYN

-609 GNPKNAKEHLAEA
+609 GNPESAEERLTEA
-622 VKNVLSGYPILK
+622 VRNVLSSYPILK
-634 CHVGEEQ
+634 CHVGEVQ

-653 LSVDVRETDE
+653 LIIDVRKTDE
-663 TDRERIAHD
+663 TDRAKIAKD
-672 FIKPFDLAHVPLIRA
+672 FIKPFDLAHGPLIRA
-687 CIYENPEDLF
+687 CLYENPEGLF
-697 LILDVHHIVSDGTS
+697 LLLDVHHIVNDGTS

-740 YENEELTKIK
+740 YENEKLAEIR
-750 DDDNE
+750 DDDNA
-755 YYRHMLDGMDSD
+755 YYRHMLDGMDGD

-776 DLKKLDGK
+776 ALKEREGR
-784 LGVYCVDLFDLQE
+784 LGVYCVDIFDLQE
-797 DFTPRFTEAMQ
+797 DFASRFTETMQ
-808 ENGITESTVF
+808 AGGITESTVF

-847 LLSDTLGMMVH
+847 LLYDTFGMMVH

-863 VDIDEVV
+863 VDIDEAV
-870 SSAEYLQAVQNQ
+870 SSTEYLQAVQDK
-882 LFDCIGHDRAAFS
+882 LFACIGHDRAAFS

-903 RPEYSFVYQGDMLS
+903 KPEYTFVYQGDMLS

-932 SQDVMNNLTLHVLKQ
+932 SEDVMDNLTLHVLKQ

-957 YGAGLYTKDTIK
+957 YGAGLYTEDTVK

-998 IAEQEAGNA
+998 ISEQEAGNA

-1051 RIASFLRAKG
+1051 RIASFLRSKG
-1061 IQKGMVVSVLISRSA
+1061 IQKGKVVSVLISRSA

-1099 PVERLSFMMQDADA
+1099 PVERLTFMMQDADA

-1120 KLLSKVPEYRGGVL
+1120 EMLSKVPEYRGGVL
-1134 LTSEIPKLPVGTP
+1134 LTCDIPELPAGAP
-1147 VLAGGPDKDS
+1147 VMAGGPDEDS

-1188 RDFYALDATSKVAA
+1188 REFYALDATSKVAA

-1235 LLALENYFNEHRITH
+1235 LLALENYFNKHMITH

-1294 VYGPTECTIFTTA
+1294 VYGPTECTILSTA

-1323 GNYKI
+1323 GNYKV

-1357 LNRDDLTE
+1357 LNREDLTE
-1365 KVFIP
+1365 KVFIR
-1370 NPYTKEPGYERVYR
+1370 NPYTSEPGYERIYR

-1413 IELTEVEAIIR
+1413 IELTEVEAVIR
-1424 AFPGIKD
+1424 KFPGIKD

-1464 FIRKEKPPYM
+1464 FIRREKPPYM
-1474 IPAVTMQLEAIPL
+1474 IPAVTMQLDAIPL
-1487 NQNQKVNKRALPKPK
+1487 NQNQKVNKRALPKPE
-1502 RAHKELVAP
+1502 RAHRELVAP
-1511 RNAMQQQI
+1511 QNAVQQQI
-1519 FDCVADVVGHKDF
+1519 FDCVADVIGHKDF
-1532 GIDIDLYE
+1532 GIDMDLYE
-1540 AGLSSIGSI
+1540 AGLSSIGAI
-1549 KLNALLS
+1549 KLNVLLS
-1556 KTFDVVFTTRD
+1556 KTFDMVFTTRD
-1567 LKEQNTVEKLEVFI
+1567 LKEQNTIEKLEDFI
-1581 EEKKS
+1581 EERKS

-1594 LSVQTEYPLSKTQEG
+1594 LSVQTEYSLSKTQEG

-1628 LEIDSSLETDR
+1628 LEIDSLLETDR
-1639 LKRAVVAA
+1639 LKSAIVAV
-1647 VNAHPFIQTRLLI
+1647 VNAHPFLKTRLFVN
-1660 TDDGD
+1660 DDGD
-1665 VKMHRQDSDLSFDE
+1665 VKMRRMDADFSFDE

-1685 QAAAIEDV
+1685 RAAVIEDV
-1693 TDSLI
+1693 KDSLI
-1698 QPFQIIGERLFRF
+1698 TPFKIMGGRLFRTS
-1711 CIIETEDARKFLFLE
+1711 IIETEDARKFLFLE
-1726 MHHLI
+1726 MHHLV

-1738 IFLNDISRAYAGE
+1738 IFLNDISRAYEGE
-1751 ALQAE
+1751 SLQTE

-1777 DTKRYYAKLLE
+1777 DMKGYYAKLLE

-1801 DGTAFSSMEHESK
+1801 DGTSLCVSDHASK
-1814 DAGLLENGDKDAE
+1814 AAGLM
-1827 LLENGDKDA
+1827 
-1836 GLLETDG
+1836 ETDG
-1843 VNASVSRIRH
+1843 VNASVSEIRK
-1853 FCTENGLSLN
+1853 FCTENGLTLN
-1863 AFFSAA
+1863 AYFSAA

-1875 AYLNTDSV
+1875 AYLNTESV

-1907 IPIVASAKAGESVT
+1907 IPIVACAKAGESVT
-1921 DHVKA
+1921 DHVKT

-1946 REAGVSAD
+1946 REAGVNAD

-1961 DDFTFDTFCGKKSSL
+1961 DEFAFDTFCGKKSSL
-1976 LPLDLGTAKA
+1976 LPLDLGTVKA

-1998 IHYSF
+1998 VHYSF
-2003 EYDAARFSP
+2003 EYDTARFSQ
-2012 SYIRSMADSLDLAI
+2012 SYIRSMADSLDLAV
-2026 GQMLIKER
+2026 GQMLTKER
-2034 MADISFVTEE
+2034 MADISFVTGE
-2044 MEKELSAFNDTD
+2044 MEKELAAFNDTD
-2056 SKTEEAF
+2056 VKTVEAF
-2063 APARMAQAA
+2063 APDRMAQAA
-2072 EKYADRIAVIAHG
+2072 EKYADRAAVIARSG
-2085 GNTQITFKE
+2085 KAQLTFKE
-2094 LDSKANQIANTLIQR
+2094 LDARANKIANTLIQR
-2109 GIGRGKRVG
+2109 GIGRGRRVG

-2154 LIVNDAA
+2154 FIVNDAA
-2161 ISLLITTK
+2161 ISVLITTK
-2169 KLYEERR
+2169 KLYDERWH
-2176 RLLDGIAEVLILSD
+2176 LLDDIAEVLILSD
-2190 IYASDASKCAP
+2190 IYASDVPDCAP
-2201 CNIRI
+2201 AKVRI
-2206 KESDAAYCIYTSGST
+2206 KESDTAYCIYTSGST
-2221 GVPKGVEITHG
+2221 GAPKGVEITHG
-2232 NLRNLLDYNDKNK
+2232 NLRNLLDYNDKNT

-2323 AADVFKQMNALI
+2323 AADVFKQLNALI
-2335 LGAEPFPKGMF
+2335 LGAEPFPKGMY
-2346 EKLRNAGFSGTVFNS
+2346 EKLRNAGFAGTVFNS

-2373 GELTGKYVTIGGPN
+2373 GELAGKYVTIGGPN

-2395 DRFGNTLPKYM
+2395 DRFGNILPKYM

-2419 GYVGLPEKTNEVFIS
+2419 GYVGLPEKTKEVFTTLS
-2434 LKTDGK
+2434 ADGRSY
-2440 DEPAYRSGDV
+2440 PAYRSGDV
-2450 AYFNASGK
+2450 AYFNASGE

-2507 VGYYVAKHPVDE
+2507 AGYYVAKHPVDE
-2519 TDLSTH
+2519 NDLMSH

-2539 VYLEKLPMTLNG
+2539 VYLEKLPMTING

-2595 IQEDFFEMGGT
+2595 INEDFFEMGGT

-2629 FAYPTVAQ
+2629 FAYPTVGQ

-2644 AQGAAASV
+2644 AQGAAAPV
-2652 NASATTLSE
+2652 GTDANTTSE
-2661 KDVAGPESIT
+2661 KDAAGSEPIA
-2671 LDGSVDTLLAANSLK
+2671 LDGSVDTLLGANSLK
-2686 YIDGVTEGYQDELGT
+2686 YIAGITENYQNDLGT

-2723 SSPVLC
+2723 SSHVIC
-2729 LIRKGSMQSA
+2729 LIRKGSAPSA
-2739 EKRAKTLM
+2739 EKREKSLM
-2747 AYYFGKPYDEEFKS
+2747 TYYFDKPYDEEFES
-2761 GRIRAIDGDITDKA
+2761 GRIRVIDGDITDKE
-2775 LVASIEKEDF
+2775 LVAGIEKEDF

-2796 HFANDDILDRVNVTG
+2796 HFAKDDILDRVNVIG
-2811 VKNLMTLCKK
+2811 VKNLIALCKK

-2836 ENVDHALSDHLT
+2836 ENVDHALSDHLK

-2862 QYVRSKFE
+2862 QYVHSKFE

-2920 TIGAYPVSQMARPV
+2920 AIGGYPVSQMARPV
-2934 EFSPIETVAEAVV
+2934 EFSPIEKVAEAVV

-2976 NHAGL
+2976 NHVGI
-2981 PVEVIDDAEFERR
+2981 PVEVVDDAEFERR

-2999 ADDKKNMLVSGLIS
+2999 ADDQKNMLVSGLIS

-3021 VRSYVPEDHTYTINV
+3021 VRSYVPEDHIYTTNV

-3048 EKYLTGAIEALKTLG
+3048 ERYLSGAMESLKTLG
-3063 FFDQDLRRN
+3063 FFDKGLEQEK

>member
-1 MEDKKMELFR
+1 MELFR
-11 DYYLNATDKYKGKM
+11 DYYLNAAGRYTDKT
-25 AYCDPETGECY
+25 AYRDPGTGECY
-36 SYGEFDDYVRK
+36 SYGEFDDYVRR
-47 IASKLS
+47 ITSKLL
-53 ASGMK
+53 ASGLK

-81 LSGIVYIPQAA
+81 LSGIVYVPQAA

-97 RIRTIQEDANALLV
+97 RIRTIQEDADALLV

-118 DVHTYEPVSEIPVFS
+118 DVSSYEPAGSFPILS

-157 ISLAK
+157 SSLAK
-162 AIQRWARIGDFQE
+162 AIQRWIHIGDFQE
-175 DDIYGGNAPFY
+175 GDVYGSNAPFY
-186 FVLHMQDCFAAFT
+186 FVLHMQDCFASFT
-199 RGIRTVLIPDEQRG
+199 RGISTVLIQDEMRG
-213 DPKRLAECIEQEEI
+213 DPKRLAGYIEQEGI

-241 KQGQGL
+241 KQGMGL
-247 RRVITGSERVS
+247 RRVVTGSERVS
-258 FLFPDGFTLV
+258 FLFFDDFTLV

-278 AALMF
+278 AVLMF
-283 HVDRRYDNTPIGHP
+283 QVDRRYDNAPIGRP

-306 DENGNETDEGELCI
+306 DENGKETDEGELCV
-320 SGDLSVGYHR
+320 SGGLSVGYR
-330 LPELTENTFVKN
+330 NLPGLTADTFVKN
-342 PFEEEDGHGTLLHT
+342 PFEEEDGYGTLLHT
-356 GDLVKKLPSGDF
+356 GDLVKRLPSGGF
-368 LYQNRKD
+368 LYLNRKD

-396 MEQIQ
+396 LGQIK
-401 DACVKDFTLHDG
+401 DACVKDFTLHNG
-413 QTLLAA
+413 QTIIAA
-419 YYVSEHNQDID
+419 YYVSENNQDIG
-430 ADMIKKSLSASLP
+430 ADILKESLAATLP
-443 GYMIPAYFVR
+443 AYMIPAYFIR

-465 DRKSLKAPKLSEYS
+465 DRKSLQAPRLSAYS
-479 SKYVS
+479 SKYAA
-484 PETKEQEEICKAFS
+484 PETKEQEEICKAFA
-498 ELLGVERV
+498 ELLDVERV

-523 VLANRLEPLGLGKSD
+523 VLANRLEKFGLGKSD

-543 TPRKLASRITGG
+543 TPRRLASRITGAG
-555 GSRTRSLS
+555 GRTRSLAAYAAS
-563 EYVALKDAPK
+563 EDGFR

-587 DSGETDRATIYN
+587 DSGDTGRATIYN

-609 GNPKNAKEHLAEA
+609 GNPRNAKEHLAEA
-622 VKNVLSGYPILK
+622 VGNVLSSYPIFK
-634 CHVGEEQ
+634 CHVGGEQ

-653 LSVDVRETDE
+653 IIVDVRKTEE
-663 TDRERIAHD
+663 TDRARIAHD
-672 FIKPFDLAHVPLIRA
+672 FIKPFDLARGPLIRA
-687 CIYENPEDLF
+687 CIYENPEGLF

-723 AGCELRK
+723 AGRGLRK

-740 YENEELTKIK
+740 YENEELSEIK
-750 DDDNE
+750 DEDNA
-755 YYRHMLDGMDSD
+755 YYRRMLDGMDSD

-776 DLKKLDGK
+776 ALKELDGK

-797 DFTPRFTEAMQ
+797 DFASRFTETMRTS
-808 ENGITESTVF
+808 GVTESTVF

-847 LLSDTLGMMVH
+847 LLYDTLGMMVH

-863 VDIDEVV
+863 VEIDEAVT
-870 SSAEYLQAVQNQ
+870 STEYLHAVQDK

-895 TLLGEYHI
+895 ALLGEYHI
-903 RPEYSFVYQGDMLS
+903 RPEYTFVYQGDMLS
-917 GVTMDGRYIPLELYK
+917 GVTMDGRHIPLELYK
-932 SQDVMNNLTLHVLKQ
+932 SEDVMDNLTLHVLKQ
-947 PGGSFLLRFE
+947 PGGGFLLRFE
-957 YGAGLYTKDTIK
+957 YGAGLYTKDTVE

-985 ARLCEIPL
+985 ARLCEMPL
-993 IGAEE
+993 VGAEE

-1019 LFKKA
+1019 LFQKA
-1024 VKKHPDNNAVFYKG
+1024 ARKHPDNNAVFYKG

-1051 RIASFLRAKG
+1051 RIASFLRSKG
-1061 IQKGMVVSVLISRSA
+1061 IKEGKVVSVLISRSA

-1099 PVERLSFMMQDADA
+1099 PVERLTFMMQDADA

-1120 KLLSKVPEYRGGVL
+1120 EMLSKVPEYRGGVL
-1134 LTSEIPKLPVGTP
+1134 LTCDIPSLPAGIP
-1147 VLAGGPDKDS
+1147 AASGGPDKDS

-1188 RDFYALDATSKVAA
+1188 REFYALDATSKVAA

-1235 LLALENYFNEHRITH
+1235 LLAMENYFNKHRITH

-1267 ASLKFL
+1267 DSLKFL

-1280 VPLSPVESGLPFYN
+1280 VPLSPVESGLPLYN

-1323 GNYKI
+1323 GNYKV

-1365 KVFIP
+1365 KVFIR
-1370 NPYTKEPGYERVYR
+1370 NPYTKKPGYERAYR
-1384 SGDIV
+1384 SGDVV

-1413 IELTEVEAIIR
+1413 IELTEVEAVIR

-1431 ATVQAFEEEASGE
+1431 ATVQAFEDEASGE
-1444 KYIAAYVVSDDTVDI
+1444 KYIAAYVVSEDPVDI

-1474 IPAVTMQLEAIPL
+1474 IPAVTVQLDAIPL
-1487 NQNQKVNKRALPKPK
+1487 NQNQKVNKRALPKPE
-1502 RAHKELVAP
+1502 RAHKELVP
-1511 RNAMQQQI
+1511 PQNAVQQQL

-1532 GIDIDLYE
+1532 GIDTVLDE

-1567 LKEQNTVEKLEVFI
+1567 LKEQNTIEKLEAFI
-1581 EEKKS
+1581 EEKQS

-1628 LEIDSSLETDR
+1628 LEIDSSLATDR
-1639 LKRAVVAA
+1639 LKRAVAAA
-1647 VNAHPFIQTRLLI
+1647 VDAHPFIKTRLFI
-1660 TDDGD
+1660 NDDGD
-1665 VKMHRQDSDLSFDE
+1665 VKMRRLDADFSFDE
-1679 ACVEVR
+1679 TCVEVR
-1685 QAAAIEDV
+1685 QAAAIEDIK
-1693 TDSLI
+1693 DSLAT
-1698 QPFQIIGERLFRF
+1698 PFKIMGGRLFRA
-1711 CIIETEDARKFLFLE
+1711 CIIETEDGRKFLFLE

-1738 IFLNDISRAYAGE
+1738 IFLKDISRAYAGE
-1751 ALQAE
+1751 SINIE
-1756 QYSGYEAVLSEKHA
+1756 QYSGYEAVLSERHA
-1770 RTAKRLE
+1770 RTAERLE
-1777 DTKRYYAKLLE
+1777 NTKRYYGKLLE
-1788 EAETQSLPLGDIA
+1788 EAETQSLPLGDLA
-1801 DGTAFSSMEHESK
+1801 DKTALSSCDNGGK
-1814 DAGLLENGDKDAE
+1814 DAGLM
-1827 LLENGDKDA
+1827 
-1836 GLLETDG
+1836 ETDG
-1843 VNASVSRIRH
+1843 VNASVSRIRE

-1875 AYLNTDSV
+1875 AYLNTESV

-1907 IPIVASAKAGESVT
+1907 IPIVAGAKAGESVT
-1921 DHVKA
+1921 GHVKA

-1961 DDFTFDTFCGKKSSL
+1961 DDFAFDTFCGKKSSL

-1986 PLNVNVYLTGDV
+1986 PLNVNVFLTGDV
-1998 IHYSF
+1998 VHYSF

-2012 SYIRSMADSLDLAI
+2012 AYIRSMADSLDLAV
-2026 GQMLIKER
+2026 GQMLRKER

-2044 MEKELSAFNDTD
+2044 MEKELLAFNDTEI
-2056 SKTEEAF
+2056 KTDGAF
-2063 APARMAQAA
+2063 APALMAQAA
-2072 EKYADRIAVIAHG
+2072 EKYADRTAVIARSG
-2085 GNTQITFKE
+2085 KTRITFKE
-2094 LDSKANQIANTLIQR
+2094 LDARANKIANTLLQK
-2109 GIGRGKRVG
+2109 GIGRGRRVG

-2125 DVYAIRQGILKA
+2125 DVYAVRQGILKA

-2154 LIVNDAA
+2154 FIVDDAA
-2161 ISLLITTK
+2161 ISVLITTK
-2169 KLYEERR
+2169 ELYEERR
-2176 RLLDGIAEVLILSD
+2176 RLLDGIAEVLILSG
-2190 IYASDASKCAP
+2190 IYASDVSECAP
-2201 CNIRI
+2201 CKIRI
-2206 KESDAAYCIYTSGST
+2206 RESDPAYCIYTSGST
-2221 GVPKGVEITHG
+2221 GAPKGVEITHG
-2232 NLRNLLDYNDKNK
+2232 NLRNLLDYNDKNT

-2291 NPMLLL
+2291 NPMLLV

-2323 AADVFKQMNALI
+2323 AADVFQQMDALI
-2335 LGAEPFPKGMF
+2335 LGAEPFPKGMY
-2346 EKLRNAGFSGTVFNS
+2346 EQLRNAGFSGTVFNS

-2373 GELTGKYVTIGGPN
+2373 GELAGKYVTIGGPN

-2395 DRFGNTLPKYM
+2395 DRFGNILPKYM

-2419 GYVGLPEKTNEVFIS
+2419 GYVGLPEKTKEAFIS
-2434 LKTDGK
+2434 LLADGK
-2440 DEPAYRSGDV
+2440 DYPAYRSGDV
-2450 AYFNASGK
+2450 AYFNGSGE

-2485 NTYPGIEQS
+2485 NTYPGIERS

-2507 VGYYVAKHPVDE
+2507 AGYYVAKHPVDE
-2519 TDLSTH
+2519 NDLSAH

-2539 VYLEKLPMTLNG
+2539 VYLENLPMTMNG
-2551 KVNKKALPRPEAKK
+2551 KVNKKVLPRPEAKK
-2565 KEMTGKAAST
+2565 KEMTGKAAAT

-2588 LSVDDVG
+2588 LGVEDVG
-2595 IQEDFFEMGGT
+2595 INEDFFEMGGT

-2624 AYQDV
+2624 AYQDI
-2629 FAYPTVAQ
+2629 FAYPTVGQ

-2644 AQGAAASV
+2644 AQGADAPAG
-2652 NASATTLSE
+2652 AGADTLSG
-2661 KDVAGPESIT
+2661 KDAAGPDPMMP
-2671 LDGSVDTLLAANSLK
+2671 DGTVDTLLAANSMK
-2686 YIDGVTEGYQDELGT
+2686 YIDGVTEGYRQDLGT

-2714 VLGYLMDHT
+2714 VLGYLIDHT
-2723 SSPVLC
+2723 SSPVIC
-2729 LIRKGSMQSA
+2729 LIRKGSAQSA
-2739 EKRAKTLM
+2739 EKRAKSLM
-2747 AYYFGKPYDEEFKS
+2747 TYYFGRPYVEEFES
-2761 GRIRAIDGDITDKA
+2761 GRIRAIDGDITDKE
-2775 LVASIEKEDF
+2775 LVAGLEKEAF
-2785 DIVINCAACVK
+2785 DIVVNCAACVK

-2811 VKNLMTLCKK
+2811 VKNLMALCKK
-2821 KKRRLIQISTVSVAG
+2821 TKRRLIQISTVSVAG
-2836 ENVDHALSDHLT
+2836 ENVDHALSDHLK

-2947 RLSGTSERYTVFHA
+2947 RLSGTSKRYTVFHA

-2976 NHAGL
+2976 NAAGL
-2981 PVEVIDDAEFERR
+2981 PVEAVDDAEFERR

-2999 ADDKKNMLVSGLIS
+2999 ADDQKNMLVSGLIS

-3048 EKYLTGAIEALKTLG
+3048 ERYLSGAIESLKTLG
-3063 FFDQDLRRN
+3063 FFDGELTRD